1 MGKETLLSHWQG
13 QVNVY
18 AARQLTYPG
27 DKFPAISGLAK
38 PIADLINDTY
48 VAGLWKGDLLRG
60 LLWNA
65 HGPLASCSE
74 YLDGLVASRSS
85 NFISPSWS
93 WAAHTIVDQNYFT
106 TNTKPSFFNEY
117 SFRTECKEIYALSTT
132 EEENLNPFGGIKDAS
147 LYVIGRLARV
157 TSLITRVGR
166 FQWAV
171 EFDSLSV
178 AGVSLDWEMKEGE
191 KSLPGDIVMFLLA
204 SSLSNIWPSMSY
216 GNLSQIEWRQHV
228 NRERGE
234 PCEDEAATLA
244 PNHEEEFDSADEE
257 FSSSEEGNLSD
268 LSSGVSI
275 NPDVDDSAF
284 DVHMSYGKEQEAF
297 FNQDKEARASIK
309 NRTAWGLLLWNPNNE
324 DGRYYR
330 IGCFRVDHSDRGLWA
345 FRDCAF
351 EEVEVI

>member
-1 MGKETLLSHWQG
+1 
-13 QVNVY
+13 
-18 AARQLTYPG
+18 
-27 DKFPAISGLAK
+27 LAK

-65 HGPLASCSE
+65 RGPLASCSE

-93 WAAHTIVDQNYFT
+93 WAAHAIVDQNYFT
-106 TNTKPSFFNEY
+106 NNTKPSFFNEY

-132 EEENLNPFGGIKDAS
+132 EEENLNPFGRIKDAS

-171 EFDSLSV
+171 EFDSVSV

-191 KSLPGDIVMFLLA
+191 KSRPGDIFMQLLA

-216 GNLSQIEWRQHV
+216 GNLSQINWRQHV
-228 NRERGE
+228 SRERGE
-234 PCEDEAATLA
+234 PCEDEAATWA
-244 PNHEEEFDSADEE
+244 PNHEEEF
-257 FSSSEEGNLSD
+257 SSSEEENLSN

-275 NPDVDDSAF
+275 NSDVDDSAF

-309 NRTAWGLLLWNPNNE
+309 NRTALGVTTMEPKQ
-324 DGRYYR
+324 
-330 IGCFRVDHSDRGLWA
+330 
-345 FRDCAF
+345 
-351 EEVEVI
+351 